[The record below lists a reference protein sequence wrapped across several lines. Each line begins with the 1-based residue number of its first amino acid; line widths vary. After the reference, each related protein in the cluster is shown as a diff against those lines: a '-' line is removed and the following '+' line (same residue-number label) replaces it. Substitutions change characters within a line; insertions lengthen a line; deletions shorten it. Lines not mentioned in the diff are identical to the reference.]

1 MRLSNFDSWLTIDR
15 LAEEAEEKA
24 LAWERFCEEN
34 CSDDADDEA
43 DAELYETWSAE
54 YEDARP

>member
-34 CSDDADDEA
+34 CEGDDEL
-43 DAELYETWSAE
+43 DSTTYEEWSAE
-54 YEDARP
+54 YEAARP